1 MNNPSINPQ
10 APLTQGSE
18 PPGPLTQDPL
28 SQLRDIHL
36 PDPISWWPPAPGW
49 WILAVIVVTTLFFL
63 SRWLIKCRANNCYRR
78 EAIQQF
84 NGIVTNTN
92 SLEPCNLGKCQALLT
107 LLRRTA
113 KTAYPQLSLESELTA
128 PMLARLNHC
137 CKQTVFD
144 DSLQKSL
151 GQLLYQATPNIS
163 DDLLQQL
170 QQGTEQWIK
179 KHKTKYD
186 HQVSGENANAN
197 L

>member
-1 MNNPSINPQ
+1 MNNQISPQ
-10 APLTQGSE
+10 EVFSQTTGA
-18 PPGPLTQDPL
+18 QDPL

-36 PDPISWWPPAPGW
+36 PDPVSWWPPAPGW

-63 SRWLIKCRANNCYRR
+63 SRWLIKRRANNCYRR

-92 SLEPCNLGKCQALLT
+92 SLEPSDLEPNNLEKCQALLT

-113 KTAYPQLSLESELTA
+113 KTAYPQLSLESEVTA

>member
-1 MNNPSINPQ
+1 MNTPSNPQ
-10 APLTQGSE
+10 APLSQGSA
-18 PPGPLTQDPL
+18 LQDPL
-28 SQLRDIHL
+28 PQLRDIHL
-36 PDPISWWPPAPGW
+36 PDPVSWWPPAPGW
-49 WILAVIVVTTLFFL
+49 WILAIIVVTTLFFL
-63 SRWLIKCRANNCYRR
+63 SRWLIKRRANNCYRR
-78 EAIQQF
+78 EAIQQL
-84 NGIVTNTN
+84 NRIATTAN